1 LTYPLVRPIALACRL
16 TALLA
21 YGSRI
26 ELHTMKIRIAI
37 ATNPQGGEWVAYR
50 TWNESPC
57 RAAQAAL
64 ETLQETVADPEC
76 AAPVL
81 RWVEVEV

>member
-1 LTYPLVRPIALACRL
+1 MEP
-16 TALLA
+16 
-21 YGSRI
+21 
-26 ELHTMKIRIAI
+26 MKIRIAI

-50 TWNESPC
+50 TSTDSPC

-64 ETLQETVADPEC
+64 ETLQEIVTDLDH

-81 RWVEVEV
+81 RLVDVEL

>member
-1 LTYPLVRPIALACRL
+1 M
-16 TALLA
+16 ALLVF
-21 YGSRI
+21 RFPI
-26 ELHTMKIRIAI
+26 ETMKIRIPVAI
-37 ATNPQGGEWVAYR
+37 NPSNGEWVAYR
-50 TWNESPC
+50 TSDDSPC

-64 ETLQETVADPEC
+64 ETLQEIVTEPDH